1 MRPKIRICVLT
12 LVVGAVAACAVS
24 PTGRRQLA
32 LVSEDSAIAAS
43 DEAYA
48 MQIGELREEGKI
60 VPGSA
65 RVAQRVER
73 ITERGLVVDG
83 VEHEVDCILFATGFE
98 VGRTHPAVSGSPT
111 VHGRDGIT
119 FAEHWR
125 HGIRTFHGLTA
136 HGFPNLFCLGIS
148 QNAVAVNF
156 VHVLDEQAVHVA
168 AIVKEAEQRRADYV
182 EPTTEAE
189 DAWLAVV
196 RQTNRPDPVLAE
208 CTPGYK
214 NNEGM
219 PVARPDSYGGTAL
232 EFHALIRKWRDGD
245 GFADVLRGGTG

>member
-1 MRPKIRICVLT
+1 MRTSILDAARRQASERDWGEVRIADIAAEVGVSRQTIYNEYGAKDALGT
-12 LVVGAVAACAVS
+12 AIFSREVEQFREQLVAAVAKAPDFVSAV
-24 PTGRRQLA
+24 RRAIELA
-32 LVSEDSAIAAS
+32 I
-43 DEAYA
+43 
-48 MQIGELREEGKI
+48 
-60 VPGSA
+60 
-65 RVAQRVER
+65 
-73 ITERGLVVDG
+73 
-83 VEHEVDCILFATGFE
+83 E